1 MKPGEQLPAGQMLDG
16 RYRVHKVLGQGG
28 MGRVYLANDTR
39 LANRPVAAKEMIIG
53 DGIAEK
59 KAIEDFARE
68 ARVLASLSHPGIPN
82 VIDYFAE
89 NNRHYLVME
98 FVAGGDLQAMLD
110 KLGPT
115 GKLPEVRVLRWARQ
129 ILDVLGFLHSQTPPI
144 IYRDLKP
151 GNIMIDKDGR
161 AMLIDFGIA
170 RFLPPGGRG
179 TQIGSVGYAP
189 PEQYMGKV
197 EPRSDLYSLAATMH
211 HLLSGRDPQIEPP
224 FSFPALRDLSPEV
237 SIKTAEVVMRALDKD
252 VEKRPPSARDMMHA
266 LPDPGPEPKASGAL
280 RSSSGSGA
288 PVASMRTV
296 VLDRPQLAGSPGVGV
311 ASSSSGRR
319 LGATPSAAGGASA
332 KPSLTNMPTVVL
344 GRSGG
349 SDPFANAPAERAS
362 ELPIGVAAGP
372 RSAAPASGSPLAAP
386 PSLASSTAAGVAKMK
401 SLARSA
407 RAIAQRAAAKIPA
420 QQSLFAKPAEVSST
434 AKTQDLSGKAKAAA
448 QAAPLAAHSNSESIA
463 KDLQAGSGNVSSGA
477 SSSQSRAAALSGGAP
492 VSSGRF
498 SGKSSVM
505 SSGMSS
511 PVSSAGWPAT
521 GKKAGQN
528 GASPVADSQ
537 ANASAWLVASGSA
550 PRFGLAQS
558 RTIIGRAL
566 GGEQPDI
573 DLGAL
578 KGIADRVSRR
588 HAEIIKHGAEYF
600 IRDLGSLNG
609 TYITGRGRLGRDQ
622 LYKLKDRDQVV
633 FGSAKLEFRKG

>member
-1 MKPGEQLPAGQMLDG
+1 MKPGEQLPTGQMLDG

-98 FVAGGDLQAMLD
+98 FVAGGDLQGMLD
-110 KLGPT
+110 KLGPK
-115 GKLPEVRVLRWARQ
+115 GKLPETRVLRWARQ
-129 ILDVLGFLHSQTPPI
+129 MLDVLGFLHSQTPPI

-211 HLLSGRDPQIEPP
+211 HLLSGRDPQLEPP
-224 FSFPALRDLSPEV
+224 FSFPPLRDLSPEV
-237 SIKTAEVVMRALDKD
+237 SLKTAEVIMRALDKD

-266 LPDPGPEPKASGAL
+266 LPDPGPEPKASGTL
-280 RSSSGSGA
+280 RAGAPSAA

-296 VLDRPQLAGSPGVGV
+296 VLDRPQAAGSYGVG
-311 ASSSSGRR
+311 AGPSSGGKR
-319 LGATPSAAGGASA
+319 LGATPQQGGGGAA
-332 KPSLTNMPTVVL
+332 TPSPTNAPTVVL
-344 GRSGG
+344 TRPEVRG
-349 SDPFANAPAERAS
+349 PAA
-362 ELPIGVAAGP
+362 
-372 RSAAPASGSPLAAP
+372 AAPPSASPLAAGP
-386 PSLASSTAAGVAKMK
+386 TLASSTAAGVARMK

-407 RAIAQRAAAKIPA
+407 KAMAQRAAAKIPANVSAKLPA

-434 AKTQDLSGKAKAAA
+434 AKTQDLSGKAKAIAE
-448 QAAPLAAHSNSESIA
+448 AAPVAAPSRSEAIA
-463 KDLQAGSGNVSSGA
+463 KNVRVQNVPSGTNTSPAKSAASAGKPS
-477 SSSQSRAAALSGGAP
+477 
-492 VSSGRF
+492 
-498 SGKSSVM
+498 M
-505 SSGMSS
+505 
-511 PVSSAGWPAT
+511 SSAGGVGSWSAS

-528 GASPVADSQ
+528 GASPAASQAQ
-537 ANASAWLVASGSA
+537 ANAGAWLVAGGSVS
-550 PRFGLAQS
+550 RFGLVQS

-588 HAEIIKHGAEYF
+588 RAEIIRNGAEYF

>member
-53 DGIAEK
+53 DGVAEK

-68 ARVLASLSHPGIPN
+68 ARVLAALSHPGIPN

-98 FVAGGDLQAMLD
+98 FVAGGDLQGMLD
-110 KLGPT
+110 KLGPK
-115 GKLPEVRVLRWARQ
+115 GKLPEGRVLRWARQ
-129 ILDVLGFLHSQTPPI
+129 ILDVLSFLHGQTPPI

-211 HLLSGRDPQIEPP
+211 HLLSGRDPQLEPP
-224 FSFPALRDLSPEV
+224 FSFPPLRDLSPEV

-280 RSSSGSGA
+280 GSSAGNAA
-288 PVASMRTV
+288 PIASMRTV
-296 VLDRPQLAGSPGVGV
+296 VLDRPQSVSWPAVG
-311 ASSSSGRR
+311 AQPAASGRR
-319 LGATPSAAGGASA
+319 LGATPSAGAASA
-332 KPSLTNMPTVVL
+332 KPSAPAKPSMSNMPTVVL
-344 GRSGG
+344 GRSEPL
-349 SDPFANAPAERAS
+349 S
-362 ELPIGVAAGP
+362 AGP
-372 RSAAPASGSPLAAP
+372 PSARMATP
-386 PSLASSTAAGVAKMK
+386 PSLASSTAAGVAKVK

-407 RAIAQRAAAKIPA
+407 RAMAQRAAAKIPA

-434 AKTQDLSGKAKAAA
+434 AKTQDLSGKAKALAHSA
-448 QAAPLAAHSNSESIA
+448 PVAAPSKSESIS
-463 KDLQAGSGNVSSGA
+463 KQAASSKSAAPFVSSGTF
-477 SSSQSRAAALSGGAP
+477 SDSRPASGG
-492 VSSGRF
+492 
-498 SGKSSVM
+498 
-505 SSGMSS
+505 
-511 PVSSAGWPAT
+511 
-521 GKKAGQN
+521 KANQN
-528 GASPVADSQ
+528 GASPAAADAQ
-537 ANASAWLVASGSA
+537 INAGAWLIASGSA

-558 RTIIGRAL
+558 RTIVGRSLDGA
-566 GGEQPDI
+566 EAPDI
-573 DLGAL
+573 DLGKL
-578 KGIADRVSRR
+578 KGFADRVSRR
-588 HAEIIKHGAEYF
+588 HAEIIKHGADYF

-622 LYKLKDRDQVV
+622 LYTLKDRDQVV